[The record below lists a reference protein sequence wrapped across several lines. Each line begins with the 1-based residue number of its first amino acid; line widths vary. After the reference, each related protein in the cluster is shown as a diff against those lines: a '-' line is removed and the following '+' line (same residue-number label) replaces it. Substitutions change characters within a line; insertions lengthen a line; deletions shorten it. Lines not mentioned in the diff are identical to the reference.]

1 MRKCIICEQEKESN
15 FFVGNVCKDC
25 FYKLGEKICCIC
37 GRELKEDEEFREYYE
52 EGATENHYSLQG
64 KVCSNC
70 IPEMVECRHCGYLAF
85 TFETYKYFELGT
97 GRLTGEFICRECY
110 ENYYITCNHCGGT
123 IYTEEDQFYRD
134 VDGFTVCE
142 ICRDYYVFCEDCE
155 RLVHIDEAIFNQD
168 DCNFYCRSC
177 AEDRGIFDNDDDDE
191 IVIHDYDYK
200 PEPIFYILPSEYL
213 HYLNEKDETPLFLGV
228 ELEIDEGGRNHI
240 NARYIIEGGYP
251 DFLYAKR
258 DGSLYDGFE
267 IVSHPATLAF
277 HLIEAGWDKVLR
289 RAERKGYTSHDN
301 KRCGLHIHINRDF
314 WGKDKVLQEIGELK
328 LLIFFERFWNEIIKF
343 SRRTQKQI
351 ERFCAKYQTVDI
363 KVAKKENGENRYYA
377 INFRNS
383 NTIEIRIFRGTL
395 KLLSFY
401 ATLQF
406 VYHLCYYLRNKH
418 TKEIQKITWKDFV
431 NSIPEWMI
439 ELKQYLKEKG
449 LA

>member
-1 MRKCIICEQEKESN
+1 MKKCIICGEEKEETY
-15 FFVGNVCKDC
+15 FTANVCMLC
-25 FYKLGEKICCIC
+25 FHEKGKHICCVC
-37 GRELKEDEEFREYYE
+37 GKPLEENENFEEYWDTGY
-52 EGATENHYSLQG
+52 TENQTIPGRVCQNCADTYMVRCRDCGFLMFPDQG
-64 KVCSNC
+64 
-70 IPEMVECRHCGYLAF
+70 Y
-85 TFETYKYFELGT
+85 TYYELGT
-97 GRLTGEFICRECY
+97 GRATNERICPECY
-110 ENYYITCNHCGGT
+110 EDYTECNHCRGL
-123 IYTEEDQFYRD
+123 INTEEDQFYRD

-155 RLVHIDEAIFNQD
+155 RLVHIDDAIFNQD

-177 AEDRGIFDNDDDDE
+177 AEDRGLFDDDDDE

-200 PEPIFYILPSEYL
+200 PEPIFHILPSECL

-228 ELEIDEGGRNHI
+228 ELEIDEGGKNHE

-251 DFLYAKR
+251 DFLYVKR
-258 DGSLYDGFE
+258 DGSLYNGFE

-277 HLIEAGWDKVLR
+277 HLIEAGWDEVLR

-328 LLIFFERFWNEIIKF
+328 LLIFFERFWNEIVKF

-406 VYHLCYYLRNKH
+406 VHHLCYYLREKD
-418 TKEIQKITWKDFV
+418 TKELQKSTWVGFV
-431 NSIPEWMI
+431 DSVPEWMI